1 MQKFLAIMGRYLP
14 YKVRRGL
21 ALLALDYSSKFS
33 FDEIYRDSY
42 QTDSLE
48 GRRFYNFGAGNFY
61 HKYWSNIEAKNS
73 YDTLFQ
79 KRIQIEYNFTAREP
93 IPVPDDSAEICYT
106 SHVIE
111 HLRDADVAHI
121 FSEVHRML
129 KPGGVFRITCPD
141 VDQAYQAAESGNLA
155 FFKALVG
162 NRPLAFDLD
171 GDVGLAYYIA
181 QQLVLKDDRLP
192 IPGFFRYSDKRGMK
206 NREEI
211 FDELCGLSSDEY
223 QASNPVHINW
233 WNHEKVSEFLRRSGF
248 TKIENSSYGHSSC
261 MVMRDVNKFDNTWP
275 QISLYV
281 EAIKG

>member
-1 MQKFLAIMGRYLP
+1 MQKLLAMAGEHLP

-21 ALLALDYSSKFS
+21 ALMALDYSSKFS
-33 FDEIYRDSY
+33 FDEMYHDLY
-42 QTDSLE
+42 DVESLN

-73 YDTLFQ
+73 YDSRFQ
-79 KRIQIEYNFTAREP
+79 KRIQIEYNFTSRDA
-93 IPVPDDSAEICYT
+93 ISVPSDSAEICYT

-141 VDQAYQAAESGNLA
+141 SDQALHAAQSGNLA

-162 NRPLAFDLD
+162 NKKLAFDLD
-171 GDVGLAYYIA
+171 GDVGLAYYMA
-181 QQLVLKDDRLP
+181 QQLVLTDDGLP
-192 IPGFFRYSDKRGMK
+192 VPGFFRYSDRISQKSP
-206 NREEI
+206 NEI
-211 FDELCGLSSDEY
+211 FDELCALSSDEY
-223 QASNPVHINW
+223 QSKNPVHINW
-233 WNHEKVSEFLRRSGF
+233 WNHEKVIAFLKTAGF
-248 TKIENSSYGHSSC
+248 EKIERSSYGQSSC
-261 MVMRDVNKFDNTWP
+261 MVMRDINKFDGTWP

>member
-1 MQKFLAIMGRYLP
+1 VQKLLAMMGNYLP

-21 ALLALDYSSKFS
+21 ALMALDYSSKFS
-33 FDEIYRDSY
+33 FDEMYQDIYEK
-42 QTDSLE
+42 DSLE

-73 YDTLFQ
+73 YDSRFQ
-79 KRIQIEYNFTAREP
+79 KRIQIEYNFTARDP

-162 NRPLAFDLD
+162 NRSLAFDLD

-181 QQLVLKDDRLP
+181 QQLVLKDDGLP
-192 IPGFFRYSDKRGMK
+192 IPGFFRYSAKRGTK
-206 NREEI
+206 SREEI

-223 QASNPVHINW
+223 QSTNPVHINW
-233 WNHEKVSEFLRRSGF
+233 WNHEKVSEFLRRAGF